1 MPHEQPKGFQLS
13 IMRARQISFFFL
25 MLGSSSLYVVD
36 PFLRITAKN
45 LLPSD
50 VCFVASAIALFFSFP
65 NFLAWEKELWNYPGL
80 TPFILY
86 LCAATFGFMV
96 TAIRTRAV
104 PEFHVFSVLQLGFIL
119 LVLCPTI
126 LANKREYSNTQKL
139 WLVPMCL
146 IPLAGILSLTDVL
159 GLTNLGDQF
168 GDRHYNVILPA
179 NGFAL
184 FTAVSAF
191 LLQKMFPFRLATIL
205 YTTLWVLACAGTILS
220 GTKAA
225 IAVVALS
232 VVFVLWINRHDIV
245 ASKRYLASAV
255 LLLALTLGG
264 GMSVVSAMPELFGRF
279 QKMADFFET
288 GADDYSASLR
298 QDQLKVLVRDLSTKP
313 VLWLGTG
320 LKQYRVIHPEDEI
333 ETIHDMY
340 LQQLYESGL
349 LGLIAFVSIFALCI
363 GKAHRCYR
371 RALRTEDR
379 EGAKYWACCWF
390 AISAYLLIGFVYPLG
405 YDRQFWI
412 LLLLATPSHAEY
424 NRLANHAGGL
434 SQTAA

>member
-1 MPHEQPKGFQLS
+1 
-13 IMRARQISFFFL
+13 
-25 MLGSSSLYVVD
+25 MLGSASLYVFD
-36 PFLRITAKN
+36 PFVRITAKN

-50 VCFVASAIALFFSFP
+50 VCFMASALAWFFSFP
-65 NFLAWEKELWNYPGL
+65 NFLAWEKELRHYPGL

-86 LCAATFGFMV
+86 LCAATFSFMV
-96 TAIRTRAV
+96 TAMRTRAV

-126 LANKREYSNTQKL
+126 LANKREYSDTQKL

-146 IPLAGILSLTDVL
+146 IPFAGILSITDVL
-159 GLTNLGDQF
+159 GLTTLGDQF

-205 YTTLWVLACAGTILS
+205 YATLWVLACAGTILS

-225 IAVVALS
+225 IAVVAFS
-232 VVFVLWINRHDIV
+232 VMFVLWINRHDIV
-245 ASKRYLASAV
+245 ARKRYLASAV

-264 GMSVVSAMPELFGRF
+264 GMGVFSAMPELFGRF
-279 QKMADFFET
+279 QRMADFFET

-298 QDQLKVLVRDLSTKP
+298 QDQLKVVIRDLSTKP
-313 VLWLGTG
+313 VLWLGIG
-320 LKQYRVIHPEDEI
+320 LKQSRVLHPDDDIESIHN
-333 ETIHDMY
+333 MY

-349 LGLIAFVSIFALCI
+349 LGLIAFASIFALCI
-363 GKAHRCYR
+363 GRAYRCYR
-371 RALRTEDR
+371 HARRIGDR
-379 EGAKYWACCWF
+379 KVANYWACCWF
-390 AISAYLLIGFVYPLG
+390 ALAAYLLIGFVYPLG

-412 LLLLATPSHAEY
+412 LLLLATPSYAEY
-424 NRLANHAGGL
+424 NRLANHARGL
-434 SQTAA
+434 SQNLA